1 MLDFSEMCAANED
14 DYRYQRHRTSP
25 IGSTIYS
32 IPNYPKKLRIYLTN
46 SSPYWQV
53 CCFFKGKTYRRSLKT
68 TIRQVAI
75 RAAKDFFHQSVADL
89 YGTTINIREDKV
101 LLFSDLVAPTIAIET
116 ARTQRGDYSIAGLNI
131 LRSASV
137 GKNQSKRVLH
147 NPNSVANIQ
156 RQLDP
161 LAFDPTVKKLTN

>member
-1 MLDFSEMCAANED
+1 MARLASVKPWLLQWKLADRGVQQYSVWMLDFSELCAANED

-25 IGSTIYS
+25 ISSTIYS

-101 LLFSDLVAPTIAIET
+101 LLWTSHGAVDSCVGSPHKHQFSWTSSNWYWVHT
-116 ARTQRGDYSIAGLNI
+116 
-131 LRSASV
+131 
-137 GKNQSKRVLH
+137 H
-147 NPNSVANIQ
+147 
-156 RQLDP
+156 
-161 LAFDPTVKKLTN
+161 

>member
-14 DYRYQRHRTSP
+14 AYRYQRHRTSP
-25 IGSTIYS
+25 ISSTIYS

-116 ARTQRGDYSIAGLNI
+116 ARTQRGDYSAAGLNI
-131 LRSASV
+131 LRNRLHKSV
-137 GKNQSKRVLH
+137 EPHFAGLKMNEI
-147 NPNSVANIQ
+147 P
-156 RQLDP
+156 LDP
-161 LAFDPTVKKLTN
+161 KLCSKVSIILCIL